1 MASQDPIYTVWHR
14 VRAPFA
20 MPRACHDCSME
31 DWEVFDVDKAGCVHC
46 GRFHQC
52 RDGGECVSSMDHDH
66 QACEITGCW
75 IRNRNFQQ
83 GYTDTA
89 VQTTQPGQQQ
99 GGCSHRSHGEGMDFA
114 FSSNTTSTTSTTHS
128 SSSSRQPHHHQ
139 PKQWVESAHVA
150 RWLHTLVFSDTAR
163 QCIAREI
170 QRVQDK
176 ATVAF
181 ARVAKEFKLQNRPP
195 CMLEML
201 AHTRFVLG
209 SLRIPCKVTSQQ
221 MFDALA
227 RECIHAILC
236 FTSCFRKVLMPHVP
250 PAKLDHF
257 VIGLIYLL
265 RSGIVMF
272 DTVQVVPRIPALRR
286 LLPMETSLKLNFRIP
301 CKIITEVENITK
313 TTLKALDRRGVALM
327 MKGAGRG

>member
-1 MASQDPIYTVWHR
+1 MASKDPIYTVWHR

-20 MPRACHDCSME
+20 MPRGCHDCSMD
-31 DWEVFDVDKAGCVHC
+31 DWEVFDVDKAGCVCC
-46 GRFHQC
+46 GRLHQC

-89 VQTTQPGQQQ
+89 IQAARV
-99 GGCSHRSHGEGMDFA
+99 GGGGHRSLERDGADLA
-114 FSSNTTSTTSTTHS
+114 TTASHP
-128 SSSSRQPHHHQ
+128 SSSRPSQSHQ
-139 PKQWVESAHVA
+139 PKQWVESAHVV
-150 RWLHTLVFSDTAR
+150 RWLHALVFSDTAR

-176 ATVAF
+176 ATIAF

-195 CMLEML
+195 CILEML

-209 SLRIPCKVTSQQ
+209 SLRIPCKVTSQH

-236 FTSCFRKVLMPHVP
+236 FTSCFRKVLVPHVP

-327 MKGAGRG
+327 MKGGRG

>member
-1 MASQDPIYTVWHR
+1 MAMDPIYAIWHR

-20 MPRACHDCSME
+20 MPKACHDCSMD

-46 GRFHQC
+46 GRLHLC
-52 RDGGECVSSMDHDH
+52 KDGGECMGTMEGDH

-89 VQTTQPGQQQ
+89 TAAGASGHYHHQ
-99 GGCSHRSHGEGMDFA
+99 GGTSYHPSH
-114 FSSNTTSTTSTTHS
+114 
-128 SSSSRQPHHHQ
+128 QP
-139 PKQWVESAHVA
+139 PKQWVESTHVM
-150 RWLHTLVFSDTAR
+150 RWLHTLVFSDTAK
-163 QCIAREI
+163 QCISREI

-181 ARVAKEFKLQNRPP
+181 ARVAKGFKLEGRPP
-195 CMLEML
+195 CLLQML
-201 AHTRFVLG
+201 AHTRYVLG
-209 SLRIPCKVTSQQ
+209 SLRIPCKVSTQQ
-221 MFDALA
+221 MFDDLA
-227 RECIHAILC
+227 RECVEAILR

-250 PAKLDHF
+250 SAKLDHF

-272 DTVQVVPRIPALRR
+272 DTVQVVPRIPVLRR
-286 LLPMETSLKLNFRIP
+286 LLPMETSLKMHFKIP

-313 TTLKALDRRGVALM
+313 ITLKALDRRGIGLM
-327 MKGAGRG
+327 MRGAAG